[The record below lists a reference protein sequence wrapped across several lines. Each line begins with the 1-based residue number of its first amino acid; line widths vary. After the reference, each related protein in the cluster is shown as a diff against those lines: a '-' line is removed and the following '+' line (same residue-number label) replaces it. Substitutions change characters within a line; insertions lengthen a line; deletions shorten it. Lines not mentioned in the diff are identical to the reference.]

1 VRALRI
7 GLAVAAVPFG
17 LYGYHLLVHDLDGSV
32 GNAIASIG
40 VAWIFIAAGLVA
52 WGLRPRSG
60 VGPLMIFVGYA
71 LLFRK
76 LQYSHDPRVFTAG
89 FALGEIGLTAAYA
102 HVALSYPSGT
112 LRSRLDRW
120 AVVGGYAAVIA
131 FPVAMLLVLDH
142 MQTCIFDNC
151 PPPQARSVIAI
162 APSSRAFDAIED
174 VYKVLVY
181 GALTVL
187 FVTLIGRRLWRAT
200 PRGRRLLAPL
210 VVAALFMATRG
221 VFGAVVQIVG
231 TSGRASELIYS
242 WQIAG
247 QIALP
252 LALLAG
258 LLTARLAKGTV
269 ADIVLELRQTP
280 PTGVRDVLARA
291 LGDPTL
297 EVAFWLPER
306 RAYVDI
312 DGAAVVLPTD
322 HRDQPPGT
330 PRYGRDFR
338 AVTYLTHDEEP
349 VAALVHDPSL
359 RDEPG
364 LLDAAGEAAVLALEN
379 ARLQADVRAQ
389 LAKVQE
395 SRRRIVTAGDER
407 ARKIERDIHDG
418 AQQRLVALALE
429 LRIAQRELRSKLD
442 PEVTLLLNDAVGKLQ
457 LAVDELRELARGV
470 HPAVLTEDGLP
481 GAIDSL
487 AARTSIPMAVSA
499 VPEERLPPEIE
510 AAAYFVVCEAVAN
523 AVKHAHAS
531 RLDVSAERLDGR
543 LVVAIRDDGVGGAD
557 ENAGTGLRGLVDR
570 VEAHGGTLRI
580 ESPAGEGTRVIGE
593 LPCAS

>member
-17 LYGYHLLVHDLDGSV
+17 LYGYHLLVHDLDGSAA
-32 GNAIASIG
+32 NAIASIG
-40 VAWIFIAAGLVA
+40 VAWIFIAAGLIA

-120 AVVGGYAAVIA
+120 SVVGGYAAVIA

-142 MQTCIFDNC
+142 EQTCIFDNC

-174 VYKVLVY
+174 VYRIFVY

-187 FVTLIGRRLWRAT
+187 FVALIGRRLWRAT

-210 VVAALFMATRG
+210 VVAAVFMATRG

-252 LALLAG
+252 IALLVG
-258 LLTARLAKGTV
+258 LLTARLAKGTI
-269 ADIVLELRQTP
+269 ADIVLELGKTP
-280 PTGVRDVLARA
+280 PTGVRQVLARA

-297 EVAFWLPER
+297 DVAFWLPER
-306 RAYVDI
+306 RGYVDI
-312 DGAAVVLPTD
+312 DGAPVALPTD
-322 HRDQPPGT
+322 HRDEPSGAPHH
-330 PRYGRDFR
+330 GRRFR
-338 AVTYLTHDEEP
+338 AVTYLTHDGEP

-364 LLDAAGEAAVLALEN
+364 LVEAAGEAAVLALEN

-407 ARKIERDIHDG
+407 ARTIERNIHDG

-429 LRIAQRELRSKLD
+429 LRIAQRQHRDKLD
-442 PEVTLLLNDAVGKLQ
+442 PEIERLLEDAVAALQ
-457 LAVDELRELARGV
+457 VAVDELRELARGV
-470 HPAVLTEDGLP
+470 HPAVLTEDGLA

-487 AARTSIPMAVSA
+487 AARTHIPVKVSA
-499 VPEERLPPEIE
+499 VPEERLPQEIE
-510 AAAYFVVCEAVAN
+510 AAAYFVVSEAMTN
-523 AVKHAHAS
+523 AVKHAQAS
-531 RLDVSAERLDGR
+531 RLEVSAQRVDGR
-543 LVVAIRDDGVGGAD
+543 LVVSVEDDGVGGAD
-557 ENAGTGLRGLVDR
+557 ETAGTGLRGLVDR

-580 ESPAGEGTRVIGE
+580 VSPPGRGTRVVGE

>member
-17 LYGYHLLVHDLDGSV
+17 LYGYHLLIHDLDGSV
-32 GNAIASIG
+32 PNAIASIG
-40 VAWIFIAAGLVA
+40 VTWIFIAAGLVA

-142 MQTCIFDNC
+142 EETCIFDNC

-162 APSSRAFDAIED
+162 APSASAFDAIED
-174 VYKVLVY
+174 VYKVFVY

-187 FVTLIGRRLWRAT
+187 FVALIGRRLWRAT

-210 VVAALFMATRG
+210 VVAAVFMATRG
-221 VFGAVVQIVG
+221 VFGAVAQIVG
-231 TSGRASELIYS
+231 TTDRASELIYS

-258 LLTARLAKGTV
+258 LLTARLAKATI

-280 PTGVRDVLARA
+280 TTGVRDVLARA

-297 EVAFWLPER
+297 DVAFWLPER

-312 DGAAVVLPTD
+312 DGRPVALPTD
-322 HRDQPPGT
+322 HRDQPAGAPHQG
-330 PRYGRDFR
+330 RYFR
-338 AVTYLTHDEEP
+338 AVTYLTHDGEP

-395 SRRRIVTAGDER
+395 SRRRIVAAADER

-429 LRIAQRELRSKLD
+429 LRIAQRQRRDQLD
-442 PEVTLLLNDAVGKLQ
+442 PEVARLLEDAVAALQ

-470 HPAVLTEDGLP
+470 HPAVLTEDGLA

-487 AARTSIPMAVSA
+487 AARTHIPVRVS

-510 AAAYFVVCEAVAN
+510 AAAYFVVCEAITN
-523 AVKHAHAS
+523 AAKHSNAS
-531 RLDVSAERLDGR
+531 RLQVSAERVDGR
-543 LVVAIRDDGVGGAD
+543 LFVTVEDDGVGGAD
-557 ENAGTGLRGLVDR
+557 ESAGTGLRGLVDR
-570 VEAHGGTLRI
+570 VEAHGGTLRV
-580 ESPAGEGTRVIGE
+580 ESPSGEGTRVIGE